1 MTPSTLRIA
10 PAISAQSGMMRSVR
24 RDLHKHP
31 ELAFREHRTAGKVAE
46 QLRALGLEVHEGIG
60 GTGVVARLKSGRSGR
75 AIGLRADMD
84 ALPMNEIPGRPH
96 GSVHPGSFH
105 GCGHDGHTAML
116 LGAAKALSEEASFDG
131 EVVFVF
137 QPAEEGEGGAVAM
150 MEDGLFDRF
159 PVEAVFGLHNWPR
172 LPLGSFGVRPGPM
185 MAAFDKFDFTISGK
199 GGHAALP
206 HESTDPVL
214 ASAAVIQGLQSIV
227 SRNTDPAAPAVV
239 SVTRIEG
246 GSAYNVIPDS
256 VKLSG
261 CTRYFS
267 DETGALI
274 RQRATQLAATISKA
288 YGASAEVAFKNV
300 YCPLVNQP
308 DETLHCIRAAEQVA
322 PGNVIS
328 NYEVIMGSEDFAFML
343 RKVPGCY
350 ILMGTGERADDP
362 MLHNPAY
369 DFNDDALVIGA
380 SYWTELV
387 RAKLAPHS

>member
-1 MTPSTLRIA
+1 MTMSKLRIPDA
-10 PAISAQSGMMRSVR
+10 VSAQGGMMRMLR

-31 ELAFREHRTAGKVAE
+31 ELAFCEYRTAGRVAE
-46 QLRALGLEVHEGIG
+46 QLKALGLDVYEGIG
-60 GTGVVARLKSGRSGR
+60 GTGVVARLRRGSSGR

-96 GSVHPGSFH
+96 GSVHAGSFH

-116 LGAAKALSEEASFDG
+116 LGAAKALSEEASLDG
-131 EVVFVF
+131 EVVFIF

-150 MEDGLFDRF
+150 IEDGLFERF

-172 LPLGSFGVRPGPM
+172 LPLGSFGVRSGPM
-185 MAAFDKFDFTISGK
+185 MAAFDKFDITISGK
-199 GGHAALP
+199 GGHAGLP

-214 ASAAVIQGLQSIV
+214 ASAATIQGLQSVI

-246 GSAYNVIPDS
+246 GSAYNVIPDR

-261 CTRYFS
+261 CTRYFD
-267 DETGALI
+267 DETGATI
-274 RQRATQLAATISKA
+274 RQRTSQLTNAISEA
-288 YGASAEVAFKNV
+288 YGTSAEVSFTNV
-300 YCPLVNQP
+300 YCPLVNHP
-308 DETLHCIRAAEQVA
+308 DETRHCIRAAEQVA
-322 PGNVIS
+322 PGYVDADHG
-328 NYEVIMGSEDFAFML
+328 VIMGSEDFAFML
-343 RKVPGCY
+343 HKIPGCY
-350 ILMGTGERADDP
+350 ILMGTGTGSDDP

-380 SYWTELV
+380 GYWVELV
-387 RAKLAPHS
+387 RTKLGRAS